1 MSTIDDDELLIA
13 ETRRD
18 IERRGCDWNQKIT
31 YAHLIRWSLIVV
43 NQATTKAKALSE
55 RVEALEQQIAPLQ
68 EKAEHLDKPA
78 LIYRGPWDSE
88 AWYPPASLV
97 ECKGVMWTALKE
109 ILPKGAPPNREGSGW
124 KQLT

>member
-1 MSTIDDDELLIA
+1 MSTMYDDDLLVA

-18 IERRGCDWNQKIT
+18 IERSGGDWNQRIT

-43 NQATTKAKALSE
+43 DQANSKSKALSE
-55 RVEALEQQIAPLQ
+55 RVEALEQQIQDLQ
-68 EKAEHLDKPA
+68 VTAKHLEKHA
-78 LIYRGPWDSE
+78 LIYRGPWDSD

-97 ECKGVMWTALKE
+97 ECKGVLWTALKE

-124 KQLT
+124 TQLT